1 MQGVVISNTSRH
13 RRHTGSTTDQHP
25 HGWKQSL
32 QPWHQRLYQWT
43 SFHRMQDLQDMLRLG
58 ISRRWWKL
66 FGKYNN
72 KGMIPNKF
80 SFSQLLN
87 KCASLQAHEEG
98 RHIHTQI
105 IQRGYESDVFV
116 GSSLIDMYAKC
127 GNIVDAQR
135 AFSNMAVCDVV
146 TWNSMILGHV
156 KCGQRLKALE
166 LSQQMQRE
174 GVQQDTVI
182 WMHALVQQH
191 FSKEGMFMNRFSEG
205 VVSLIS
211 L

>member
-1 MQGVVISNTSRH
+1 
-13 RRHTGSTTDQHP
+13 
-25 HGWKQSL
+25 
-32 QPWHQRLYQWT
+32 
-43 SFHRMQDLQDMLRLG
+43 
-58 ISRRWWKL
+58 
-66 FGKYNN
+66 
-72 KGMIPNKF
+72 MIPNKF
-80 SFSQLLN
+80 TSSQLLN

-98 RHIHTQI
+98 RSRI

-166 LSQQMQRE
+166 LSQQMQCE

-182 WMHALVQQH
+182 FVGLLNACTSAATLQQGRH
-191 FSKEGMFMNRFSEG
+191 VHEQI
-205 VVSLIS
+205 L
-211 L
+211 

>member
-1 MQGVVISNTSRH
+1 
-13 RRHTGSTTDQHP
+13 
-25 HGWKQSL
+25 
-32 QPWHQRLYQWT
+32 
-43 SFHRMQDLQDMLRLG
+43 
-58 ISRRWWKL
+58 
-66 FGKYNN
+66 
-72 KGMIPNKF
+72 
-80 SFSQLLN
+80 
-87 KCASLQAHEEG
+87 
-98 RHIHTQI
+98 
-105 IQRGYESDVFV
+105 
-116 GSSLIDMYAKC
+116 
-127 GNIVDAQR
+127 
-135 AFSNMAVCDVV
+135 
-146 TWNSMILGHV
+146 V

>member
-1 MQGVVISNTSRH
+1 
-13 RRHTGSTTDQHP
+13 
-25 HGWKQSL
+25 
-32 QPWHQRLYQWT
+32 
-43 SFHRMQDLQDMLRLG
+43 
-58 ISRRWWKL
+58 
-66 FGKYNN
+66 
-72 KGMIPNKF
+72 MIRNKF
-80 SFSQLLN
+80 TFSQLLN
-87 KCASLQAHEEG
+87 KYASLQAREEG

-146 TWNSMILGHV
+146 TWNSMILGRV

-166 LSQQMQRE
+166 LSQQMQCE

-182 WMHALVQQH
+182 FVGLLNACTSAATLQQGRH
-191 FSKEGMFMNRFSEG
+191 VHEQI
-205 VVSLIS
+205 L
-211 L
+211 